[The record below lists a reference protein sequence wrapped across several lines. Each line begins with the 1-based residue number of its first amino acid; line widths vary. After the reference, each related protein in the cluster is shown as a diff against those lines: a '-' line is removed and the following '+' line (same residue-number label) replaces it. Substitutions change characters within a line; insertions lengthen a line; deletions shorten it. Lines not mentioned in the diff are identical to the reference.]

1 MWRAVLPRPPLC
13 GDEMFA
19 VIATECDV
27 RVSDVSR
34 RSRRTARAD
43 RTKICFRKHSDICF
57 CKHSDVVCW
66 PWPNTAAAFGH
77 LLPRFFG
84 HLPPQVFGS
93 LYTPPGTARA
103 DWARNHF
110 IHFVHRVSPTLE
122 GRRREMQ
129 LSLSRVSTVG
139 PSLAVLCVEPD
150 CIKFIASAC
159 SSHDPRWVMGRCGR
173 NGQCRKTRCFRR
185 HKWRDVLAV
194 APATPMHPR
203 RWLSFPAPVPR

>member
-1 MWRAVLPRPPLC
+1 MEGRPAAPAAVWGKAALWRVVLPRPPLC
-13 GDEMFA
+13 GGEMFA

-57 CKHSDVVCW
+57 RKHSDVVCW

-77 LLPRFFG
+77 LLPQGFSDICPRKYLAAFT
-84 HLPPQVFGS
+84 LPQEPR
-93 LYTPPGTARA
+93 ARTGPS
-103 DWARNHF
+103 NHF

-139 PSLAVLCVEPD
+139 PPLAVLCVEPD
-150 CIKFIASAC
+150 CIKFIVSA
-159 SSHDPRWVMGRCGR
+159 VFTRCGGILQGEPVVR
-173 NGQCRKTRCFRR
+173 HCGHNG
-185 HKWRDVLAV
+185 LA
-194 APATPMHPR
+194 APR
-203 RWLSFPAPVPR
+203 SGRFC

>member
-13 GDEMFA
+13 GGEMFA

-93 LYTPPGTARA
+93 LLYTPPGTARA

-110 IHFVHRVSPTLE
+110 IHFVHRVFSHA
-122 GRRREMQ
+122 GRA
-129 LSLSRVSTVG
+129 
-139 PSLAVLCVEPD
+139 P
-150 CIKFIASAC
+150 
-159 SSHDPRWVMGRCGR
+159 PR
-173 NGQCRKTRCFRR
+173 NAAF
-185 HKWRDVLAV
+185 AV
-194 APATPMHPR
+194 ARFNGGASVGRAVR
-203 RWLSFPAPVPR
+203 RAGLYYVHCQCSVQ

>member
-1 MWRAVLPRPPLC
+1 MEGRPAAPAAVWGKAALWRVVLPRPPLC
-13 GDEMFA
+13 GGEMFA

-43 RTKICFRKHSDICF
+43 LTKICFRKHSDICF
-57 CKHSDVVCW
+57 RKHSDVVCW

-77 LLPRFFG
+77 LLPQGFSAIY
-84 HLPPQVFGS
+84 LPPQVFGS

-103 DWARNHF
+103 DWASNHF

-139 PSLAVLCVEPD
+139 PPLAVLCVEPD
-150 CIKFIASAC
+150 CIKFIVSAVFTRWGGILQGEPVVRHC
-159 SSHDPRWVMGRCGR
+159 GHNGLAAPRSGRFC
-173 NGQCRKTRCFRR
+173 
-185 HKWRDVLAV
+185 
-194 APATPMHPR
+194 
-203 RWLSFPAPVPR
+203 